1 VAAAATAALDAR
13 QVMISDKHCFEL
25 YGFDVIVESN
35 LQPWLIEV
43 RPHSHS

>member
-1 VAAAATAALDAR
+1 VAVAAAVVAAR

-25 YGFDVIVESN
+25 YGFDVIVDSN

-43 RPHSHS
+43 RLQQYR